1 MVSVIKTLSFPIYIT
16 NNQTIIKIQERER
29 EREREN
35 TYYDRM
41 MTKATWTIVYNIV
54 EYHKI
59 TSREIKQ
66 DCKLYEFNLLIIE

>member
-1 MVSVIKTLSFPIYIT
+1 MVSVIKTLSFTIYIT
-16 NNQTIIKIQERER
+16 NNQTIIKIQER

-66 DCKLYEFNLLIIE
+66 DCKLYKFNLLIIE

>member
-1 MVSVIKTLSFPIYIT
+1 MVYVITTLSFTIYIT
-16 NNQTIIKIQERER
+16 NNKTIIKIQEREKKP
-29 EREREN
+29 

-66 DCKLYEFNLLIIE
+66 DSKLYKFNLLIIE

>member
-1 MVSVIKTLSFPIYIT
+1 MVSVITTLSFTIYIT
-16 NNQTIIKIQERER
+16 NNKTIIKIQEREKK
-29 EREREN
+29 N

-66 DCKLYEFNLLIIE
+66 DSKLYKFNLLIIE

>member
-1 MVSVIKTLSFPIYIT
+1 MVYVITTLSFTIYIT
-16 NNQTIIKIQERER
+16 NNKTIIKIQEREKK
-29 EREREN
+29 N

-66 DCKLYEFNLLIIE
+66 DSKLYKFNLLIIE